1 MAFSALGTPWAAET
15 PKPESNLRVHLSP
28 KEPKSHPFLGFL
40 IVVSI
45 IYIYII
51 IIIIMY
57 VPIYIYKNININI
70 FIYLFGSLNR

>member
-45 IYIYII
+45 IYIYNYYYY
-51 IIIIMY
+51 Y
-57 VPIYIYKNININI
+57 VCTYLYIYINININI
-70 FIYLFGSLNR
+70 FIYLVL